1 MERKKRALVGAGL
14 GALAGAGV
22 GTYMDRQEA
31 KLRAELDRTG
41 VSVTRIG
48 DNITLNM
55 PGNVTFAT
63 DSSDLNAGFF
73 DVLNSVSMVVNEYE
87 QTVIEIAGHTD
98 STGTD
103 AYNQQLSDRRAGAV
117 SSYLRTRE
125 VLDDRIIT
133 VGMGEGRP
141 VATNETV
148 EGRQQNRRVE
158 LTLVP
163 LTSELIS
170 ETRGLA
176 RRKAQKNE
184 GASND
189 APFFHWPRCRYAGT
203 HLSPELRDRIRL
215 DLADAL
221 RRDVVLRGELVQGRL
236 SIREP
241 AAREDVAAAG
251 VELVER
257 HVQAIMARPC
267 PSRPARSS
275 ARDRRSG
282 SADTRPGRNPRR
294 RLGSGS
300 NDTSRPL
307 KRCSISATSRVVT
320 PKSLA
325 TASASSLLSQPRCF
339 LALRR
344 LKNSLR

>member
-1 MERKKRALVGAGL
+1 MSKLGAAAVGAVLAISACTTLDPYTREEQTAKAQRQAVIGAAAGAVAGLITGDSSMERKKRALVGAGL

-22 GTYMDRQEA
+22 GAYMDRQEA

-103 AYNQQLSDRRAGAV
+103 AYNQQLSDRRASAV

-125 VLDDRIIT
+125 VLGDRIIT

-163 LTSELIS
+163 LTVS
-170 ETRGLA
+170 
-176 RRKAQKNE
+176 
-184 GASND
+184 
-189 APFFHWPRCRYAGT
+189 
-203 HLSPELRDRIRL
+203 
-215 DLADAL
+215 
-221 RRDVVLRGELVQGRL
+221 
-236 SIREP
+236 
-241 AAREDVAAAG
+241 
-251 VELVER
+251 
-257 HVQAIMARPC
+257 
-267 PSRPARSS
+267 
-275 ARDRRSG
+275 
-282 SADTRPGRNPRR
+282 
-294 RLGSGS
+294 
-300 NDTSRPL
+300 
-307 KRCSISATSRVVT
+307 
-320 PKSLA
+320 
-325 TASASSLLSQPRCF
+325 
-339 LALRR
+339 
-344 LKNSLR
+344 